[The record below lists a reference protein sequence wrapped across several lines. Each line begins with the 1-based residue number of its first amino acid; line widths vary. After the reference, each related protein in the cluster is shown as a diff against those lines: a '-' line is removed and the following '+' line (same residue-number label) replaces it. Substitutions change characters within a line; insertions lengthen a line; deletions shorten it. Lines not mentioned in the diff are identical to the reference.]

1 MNASSNPEQPWG
13 DPCPICGRVDG
24 GHDQTVHDMVD
35 RGGKAY
41 PRPNKV
47 AAR

>member
-1 MNASSNPEQPWG
+1 MQPNAE
-13 DPCPICGRVDG
+13 PCPVCRRMDG
-24 GHDQTVHDMVD
+24 GHDKTVHDMVD

-47 AAR
+47 AVR